1 MKIAVDLDDTLS
13 FVDRV
18 TRASG
23 YIEHNGLPF
32 KLKDENAHA
41 LVNVFDWEL
50 DDVLKFIR
58 EGGITVFTD
67 AEARKGARE
76 VLTALKKA
84 GHEIVVLTARQREW
98 FVNPEKV
105 SRDWLEKRR
114 IPYDEI
120 VADVPFS
127 EKGKYCKERNIP
139 ILIDDS
145 LTTCLSAQELG
156 VYAILMVDKHNLSRA
171 GEIDYR
177 ASNWKQIAG
186 ILNVLLPNIIAKQ

>member
-13 FVDRV
+13 VVDRV

-23 YIEHNGLPF
+23 YIERYNLPF
-32 KLKDENAHA
+32 RLKDENAHA
-41 LVNVFDWEL
+41 LVNVFDWGI

-67 AEARKGARE
+67 AEARRGARE
-76 VLTALKKA
+76 VLTALKRA

-120 VADVPFS
+120 VADVPFE
-127 EKGKYCKERNIP
+127 EKGSYCREQNIP

-145 LTTCLSAQELG
+145 LTTCLSAQAQG
-156 VYAILMVDKHNLSRA
+156 VSAILMVDKHNLSRA
-171 GEIDYR
+171 SEVSYR
-177 ASNWKQIAG
+177 ASNWKQVAG
-186 ILNVLLPNIIAKQ
+186 ILKVLLQTV

>member
-13 FVDRV
+13 VVDRV
-18 TRASG
+18 TRAGG
-23 YIEHNGLPF
+23 YIERYHLPF
-32 KLKDENAHA
+32 KLVDENAHA
-41 LVNVFDWEL
+41 LVNVYDWEIE
-50 DDVLKFIR
+50 DVLKFVR

-120 VADVPFS
+120 VADVPFN
-127 EKGKYCKERNIP
+127 EKGRYCKEQGIP
-139 ILIDDS
+139 VIIDDS
-145 LTTCLSAQELG
+145 FTTCFSAQELG
-156 VYAILMVDKHNLSRA
+156 VHAILMVDKHNVARA
-171 GEIDYR
+171 SEINFR

-186 ILNVLLPNIIAKQ
+186 ILNVLLRTM

>member
-13 FVDRV
+13 VVDRV

-23 YIEHNGLPF
+23 YIEHNNLPF
-32 KLKDENAHA
+32 KLVDENAHA
-41 LVNVFDWEL
+41 IVNVFDWEI

-58 EGGITVFTD
+58 DGGITIFTD
-67 AEARKGARE
+67 AEARRGARE

-98 FVNPEKV
+98 FVNPEMV

-120 VADVPFS
+120 VADVPFA
-127 EKGKYCKERNIP
+127 EKGKYCKENGIP

-145 LTTCLSAQELG
+145 FSTCLAAQEAG
-156 VYAILMVDKHNLSRA
+156 VSAILMVDKHNVSRA
-171 GEIDYR
+171 AEINYR

-186 ILNVLLPNIIAKQ
+186 ILNVLLRTVERN

>member
-13 FVDRV
+13 VVDRV

-23 YIEHNGLPF
+23 YIERYNLPF
-32 KLKDENAHA
+32 KLVDENAHA
-41 LVNVFDWEL
+41 LVNVFDWKI

-58 EGGITVFTD
+58 EGGITIFTD
-67 AEARKGARE
+67 AEAKRGARE
-76 VLTALKKA
+76 VLTALQKA

-105 SRDWLEKRR
+105 SRDWLEKRH

-120 VADVPFS
+120 VADVPFA
-127 EKGKYCKERNIP
+127 EKGKYCREQGIP

-145 LTTCLSAQELG
+145 LSTCLSAQELG
-156 VYAILMVDKHNLSRA
+156 VAAILMVDKHNGSRA
-171 GEIDYR
+171 SEIRYR
-177 ASNWKQIAG
+177 ASTWKQLAG
-186 ILNVLLPNIIAKQ
+186 ILNILLTSL

>member
-13 FVDRV
+13 VVDRV

-23 YIEHNGLPF
+23 YIERYNLPF
-32 KLKDENAHA
+32 RLIDENAHA
-41 LVNVFDWEL
+41 LVSVFDWQI

-58 EGGITVFTD
+58 EGGITIFTD
-67 AEARKGARE
+67 AEAKKGARA
-76 VLTALKKA
+76 VLTALREA

-105 SRDWLEKRR
+105 SRDWLEKRK

-120 VADVPFS
+120 VADVPFE
-127 EKGKYCKERNIP
+127 EKGRYCREQGIP

-145 LTTCLSAQELG
+145 VMTCLAAQEAG
-156 VYAILMVDKHNLSRA
+156 VSAILMVDRHNAARA
-171 GEIDYR
+171 GEINYR
-177 ASNWKQIAG
+177 ASTWKQIAG
-186 ILNVLLPNIIAKQ
+186 ILNLLLRTI

>member
-13 FVDRV
+13 VVDRV

-23 YIEHNGLPF
+23 YIERYGLPF
-32 KLKDENAHA
+32 KLKDETAHA
-41 LVNVFDWEL
+41 LVNVFDWDMEN
-50 DDVLKFIR
+50 VLKFIR
-58 EGGITVFTD
+58 EGGITIFTD
-67 AEARKGARE
+67 AEARRGARE
-76 VLTALKKA
+76 VLSGLKKA

-127 EKGKYCKERNIP
+127 EKGKYCKEQGIP

-145 LTTCLSAQELG
+145 YHTCLAAQEAG
-156 VYAILMVDKHNLSRA
+156 VHAILMVDKHNLSRA
-171 GEIDYR
+171 GEIRYR
-177 ASNWKQIAG
+177 ASNWKQIAE
-186 ILNVLLPNIIAKQ
+186 ILSLLLPNL

>member
-13 FVDRV
+13 VVDRV

-23 YIEHNGLPF
+23 YIERYNLPF
-32 KLKDENAHA
+32 KLVDENAHA
-41 LVNVFDWEL
+41 LVNVFDWKI

-58 EGGITVFTD
+58 EGGITIFTD
-67 AEARKGARE
+67 AEAKRGARE
-76 VLTALKKA
+76 VLTALQKA

-105 SRDWLEKRR
+105 SRDWLEKRH

-120 VADVPFS
+120 VADVPFA
-127 EKGKYCKERNIP
+127 EKGKYCREQGIP

-145 LTTCLSAQELG
+145 LSTCIAAQELG
-156 VYAILMVDKHNLSRA
+156 VAAILMVDKHNVSRA
-171 GEIDYR
+171 SEIRYR
-177 ASNWKQIAG
+177 ASNWKQLAG
-186 ILNVLLPNIIAKQ
+186 ILNVLLSSL

>member
-13 FVDRV
+13 VVDRV

-23 YIEHNGLPF
+23 YIERYGLPF

-41 LVNVFDWEL
+41 LVEVFDWEEK
-50 DDVLKFIR
+50 DVLKFVR

-76 VLTALKKA
+76 VLTALQKA

-114 IPYDEI
+114 MPYDEI

-127 EKGKYCKERNIP
+127 QKGKYCKEAGIP
-139 ILIDDS
+139 VLIDDS
-145 LTTCLSAQELG
+145 VTTCLAAQELG
-156 VYAILMVDKHNLSRA
+156 VHAILMVDKHNVSRA
-171 GEIDYR
+171 LSIRYS

-186 ILNVLLPNIIAKQ
+186 ILNLLLPNL